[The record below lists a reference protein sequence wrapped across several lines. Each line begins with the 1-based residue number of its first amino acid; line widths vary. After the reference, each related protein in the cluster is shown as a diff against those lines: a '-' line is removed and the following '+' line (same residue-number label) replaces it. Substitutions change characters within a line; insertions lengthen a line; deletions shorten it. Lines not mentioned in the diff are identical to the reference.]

1 MKLGD
6 VLILSLALAL
16 SIIGIH
22 QSMTVGIGGSN
33 FIFMFA
39 AALLFWFQLRRNKVL
54 AAEKKEAPSKT
65 KQNKKR

>member
-1 MKLGD
+1 MKLID

-22 QSMTVGIGGSN
+22 QSMTVGIGGSY

-39 AALLFWFQLRRNKVL
+39 AGLLFWFQLRRSKVL
-54 AAEKKEAPSKT
+54 VEEKEVPTKSKQ
-65 KQNKKR
+65 KKKR